1 MNIAESILRF
11 SEMQRELYYKFVN
24 KVKEKSDRELLEEIY
39 LMLKHKEIYE
49 D

>member
-1 MNIAESILRF
+1 MDITESILRLR
-11 SEMQRELYYKFVN
+11 EMQKNLYDSYAN
-24 KVKEKSDRELLEEIY
+24 KIKEKSDRELLEEIY